1 MYVCMYVCTRI
12 LGPGSMMQR
21 ELLGPAWDP
30 RVLVMD
36 LSVDLFVMDLFKV
49 LVTLVVHEIP
59 VASMRVDV

>member
-1 MYVCMYVCTRI
+1 
-12 LGPGSMMQR
+12 MMQR

-36 LSVDLFVMDLFKV
+36 LSVDLFKVLFFFKDLFKV
-49 LVTLVVHEIP
+49 LVTLVVHETP

>member
-1 MYVCMYVCTRI
+1 
-12 LGPGSMMQR
+12 MMQR

-30 RVLVMD
+30 RVLVMH

-49 LVTLVVHEIP
+49 LVTLAVHETP